1 MTLPP
6 LTLMMVALLATHLHL
21 ALAATQVDMLALDED
36 SILGMIQALKARVHS
51 LETTAAVAGPQS
63 RVPLSSATADND
75 STLGG
80 ADNVCDVA
88 LEQACSRN
96 SSSGGDGSRAQCERC
111 CGRHQHTLR
120 AAGCSPGDCAAHCN
134 GSRPVIQL
142 CRDECVV
149 TDFGAVGDGQADDR
163 DALQGAIDA
172 ARSQNK
178 TLRFPAGTYR
188 ITKYLDWGLWEGI
201 SVKGQLPGS
210 AGIGKPTGVT
220 KIFADNVEG
229 TAHDFTASSY
239 GIVQGIAFYG
249 SATGA
254 MVLNGKTLPRGYG
267 SDITYRDCN
276 FGGGKRGSFVN
287 HMGEV
292 LTWDNCRFHGG
303 RDAPGLL
310 ITWKA
315 GDRNSWNITAP
326 SGRVLQTAVSV
337 TVFRMIGGE
346 ATGDNG
352 PLVVLDMEGA
362 PHGGGDFISTGAY
375 FSTSADHVSAVQ
387 VRGIWRNVVIDG
399 SRDEEDIKPPANPD
413 CGFVKL
419 ANGHLSVFRIH
430 GYGDGDE
437 GCPVLRGNGSVASGT
452 IVSGGSGIN
461 LTRGDMVDV
470 DVLSGGLVRLAVNGS
485 VKGSRWRTT
494 QRDGNMIDVRSVCVL
509 ALSLRVLSSLI

>member
-1 MTLPP
+1 MILPP
-6 LTLMMVALLATHLHL
+6 LTLMMVALLATHHR
-21 ALAATQVDMLALDED
+21 ALAATQVDMLALDEG

-51 LETTAAVAGPQS
+51 LETTAAVAGPQP

-80 ADNVCDVA
+80 ADVCDVA

-96 SSSGGDGSRAQCERC
+96 SSSGGDGSRAQCEMC

-267 SDITYRDCN
+267 SDITY
-276 FGGGKRGSFVN
+276 
-287 HMGEV
+287 
-292 LTWDNCRFHGG
+292 
-303 RDAPGLL
+303 
-310 ITWKA
+310 
-315 GDRNSWNITAP
+315 
-326 SGRVLQTAVSV
+326 LQ
-337 TVFRMIGGE
+337 FRRRQ
-346 ATGDNG
+346 TGQ
-352 PLVVLDMEGA
+352 LCQ
-362 PHGGGDFISTGAY
+362 PHGGG
-375 FSTSADHVSAVQ
+375 
-387 VRGIWRNVVIDG
+387 
-399 SRDEEDIKPPANPD
+399 
-413 CGFVKL
+413 
-419 ANGHLSVFRIH
+419 
-430 GYGDGDE
+430 
-437 GCPVLRGNGSVASGT
+437 
-452 IVSGGSGIN
+452 
-461 LTRGDMVDV
+461 VDV
-470 DVLSGGLVRLAVNGS
+470 G
-485 VKGSRWRTT
+485 
-494 QRDGNMIDVRSVCVL
+494 
-509 ALSLRVLSSLI
+509 